1 MRIRLF
7 RYRYY
12 NRVKIFQFC
21 KERNIP
27 LSWLD
32 KCKLLLNFQRK
43 IELPFVDFDVT
54 TYCNL
59 RCKRCAKCLPFFEE
73 KRHFSAEKLKNDLES
88 LVKYLDRIYVV
99 SIIGGEPFLN
109 PEIAEI
115 IRICSDCS
123 KIFQLELT
131 TNGTVMPP
139 EEVFSAL
146 QNSRVHVHISLYDF
160 ITVKQKQTRDALI
173 AKLEDYNIPYEF
185 ASHPMWLDFGDV
197 VHREYP
203 PHEKRVMF
211 YQCPMNSCSIFN
223 NRVLYRC
230 GKSSYLHQHGK
241 IPVNDAVI
249 RLDEIHSRKE
259 MRKAV
264 HRFFNVR
271 TLLACSYC
279 SNHPT
284 EIKAGEQLD
293 RGNTNADTM

>member
-12 NRVKIFQFC
+12 NRIKIFQFC
-21 KERNIP
+21 KERNIS

-32 KCKLLLNFQRK
+32 KCNLILNFQRK
-43 IELPFVDFDVT
+43 IELPFVDLDVT

-59 RCKRCAKCLPFFEE
+59 RCKRCAKCLPFFQR
-73 KRHFSAEKLKNDLES
+73 KQHFSAKKIKNDLEC

-109 PEIAEI
+109 PDIAEI

-123 KIFQLELT
+123 KILQLELT
-131 TNGTVMPP
+131 TNGTVMPSD
-139 EEVFSAL
+139 EVFSAL
-146 QNSRVHVHISLYDF
+146 QNSRVYVHISIYDF
-160 ITVKQKQTRDALI
+160 ITEEQKQTRESLI
-173 AKLEDYNIPYEF
+173 AKLEKYHISYEF

-197 VHREYP
+197 FYREYTSR
-203 PHEKRVMF
+203 EKRVMF

-223 NRVLYRC
+223 DGVLYRC
-230 GKSSYLHQHGK
+230 GKSSYLHQHGELSD
-241 IPVNDAVI
+241 NDTII
-249 RLDEIHSRKE
+249 RLDEIQSRKE

-264 HRFFNVR
+264 HRFFNVK

-279 SNHPT
+279 SKQLT
-284 EIKAGEQLD
+284 EIRAGEQLD
-293 RGNTNADTM
+293 RGNTNADKM